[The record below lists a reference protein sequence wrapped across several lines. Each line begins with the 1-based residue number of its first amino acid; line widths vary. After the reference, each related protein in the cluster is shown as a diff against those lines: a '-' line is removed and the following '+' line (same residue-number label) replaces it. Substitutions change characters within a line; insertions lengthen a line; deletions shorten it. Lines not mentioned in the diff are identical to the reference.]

1 MLSVKRTELKGVSMA
16 EKVAP
21 VNPPKE
27 TGSIRNVVLVGPSGA
42 GKTTLLESLLLAGGA
57 ISRAGSTA
65 EGTTVSDHDEVE
77 HRLERSVG
85 LSVAALDFHDTR
97 INFIDTPGYADFA
110 GEVGAGLRAADAALF
125 VVTAKQGFDG
135 NTRLLWQACA
145 EIGMPRAI
153 VVTKTDAPET
163 NANARLAEL
172 REVLGA
178 GVLAF
183 EMPSGDDIIDLI
195 SQTVHHHAE
204 GKHTAQSASDAEK
217 SLIDSERGLL
227 IEAIVSE
234 ADDDALMEEYL
245 SGEEVDPKAIRADVV
260 QAVAHGRFFP
270 VMFTRQTPTGYGME
284 EVLDLIV
291 EGFPSPLQHS
301 IPAVYKIGDNSPQT
315 LDANSSAGLVAEIIK
330 TSSDPY
336 LGRISIVRIFSGEL
350 KADDPVHVAGHFAER
365 SGHEDHDLDEKIGT
379 VNSPFGKVLR
389 PMSVGIAGDIVA
401 VTKLQTAETG
411 DTLSAKSNPII
422 MPSWQMPEPLHPMAV
437 VAHAKADEDKLAQ
450 SLNRLIAED
459 PCVRLERNAETK
471 QTILWTLGEGH
482 LDVLLD
488 RLKNRFGVNVDAVP
502 FKVALRETLLSSAS
516 AQGRLVK
523 QSGGHGQY
531 AVCDITVEP
540 LPGGGFEFVD
550 EVVGGAVPRNYIP
563 SVEHGIR
570 NQMERGLAAGYTVVD
585 IRVRLQDGKS
595 HSVDSS
601 DMAFQ
606 QAGAM
611 ALQEAAKKA
620 GVSMLEPVST
630 VTVEVDD
637 EFVGAV
643 LSDIS
648 GRRGRVSGTQPATME
663 GRSQVIAEV
672 PDLELVTYATNLRS
686 LSHGTGRFSRSSH
699 GYELMP
705 AQVAKTFLEAAK
717 EH

>member
-1 MLSVKRTELKGVSMA
+1 MA

-21 VNPPKE
+21 VNPPRE
-27 TGSIRNVVLVGPSGA
+27 TGAIRNVVLVGPSGA
-42 GKTTLLESLLLAGGA
+42 GKTTLLESLLLAAGA
-57 ISRAGSTA
+57 IARAGTITDGSTI
-65 EGTTVSDHDEVE
+65 SDYDEVE
-77 HRLERSVG
+77 HRLGRSVG
-85 LSVAALDFHDTR
+85 LSVAAVDYKDVR

-125 VVTAKQGFDG
+125 VVTAKHGFDG
-135 NTRLLWQACA
+135 NTRLLWEACA
-145 EIGMPRAI
+145 EVGMPRAI
-153 VVTKTDAPET
+153 VVSKTDAPET
-163 NANARLAEL
+163 DATARLAEL
-172 REVLGA
+172 RSALGA

-183 EMPSGDDIIDLI
+183 ELPNGDDILDLI

-204 GKHTAQSASDAEK
+204 GKHTAQPASEEEK

-245 SGEEVDPKAIRADVV
+245 GGEEVDPKAVRADVV
-260 QAVAHGRFFP
+260 QAVAHGKFFP
-270 VMFTRQTPTGYGME
+270 VMFTRTVPVGYGMDE
-284 EVLDLIV
+284 ILDLIA

-301 IPAVYKIGDNSPQT
+301 VPEVHKVGSDAVVA
-315 LDANSSAGLVAEIIK
+315 LDATSNQLVAEIIK

-336 LGRISIVRIFSGEL
+336 LGRISIVRIFSGSL
-350 KADDPVHVAGHFAER
+350 KADDAVHVAGHFAER
-365 SGHEDHDLDEKIGT
+365 SGHEDHDIDEKIGT

-389 PMSVGIAGDIVA
+389 PMSAGIAGDIVA
-401 VTKLQTAETG
+401 VTKLQVAETG
-411 DTLSAKSNPII
+411 DTLSSKAAPVM
-422 MPSWQMPEPLHPMAV
+422 MPSWTMPEPLHPMAV

-450 SLNRLIAED
+450 SLSRLIAED
-459 PCVRLERNAETK
+459 PCVRLDRNAETK
-471 QTILWTLGEGH
+471 QTVLWTLGEGH

-488 RLKNRFGVNVDAVP
+488 RLKNRFGVNVDSVP
-502 FKVALRETLLSSAS
+502 FKVALRETIQGTAS

-540 LPGGGFEFVD
+540 NPGGGFEFVD

-570 NQMERGLAAGYTVVD
+570 NQMERGLVAGYTVVD
-585 IRVRLQDGKS
+585 LRVRLQDGKS

-620 GVSMLEPVST
+620 GVAMLEPVSH

-648 GRRGRVSGTQPATME
+648 GRRGRVSGTQPANLE
-663 GRSQVIAEV
+663 GRSVVSAEV

-686 LSHGTGRFSRSSH
+686 LSHGTGRFTRESR

-705 AQVAKTFLEAAK
+705 AQVAKQFLEMAK